1 MEFSRHKVVQRHGHL
16 PICPIWVGPWAKNL
30 PNLLPVMCRTRS
42 SEIAGQIYSNQSSVE
57 LSRPVVMQHH
67 NNLPIGPIWACI
79 CIKILSKQVPL
90 GSRLCRTHIAETTGW
105 TYLIVW
111 SSVELSKPVVVQHHG
126 LMTLTLDFERSNFE
140 KAVSQEFWKVKFWEN
155 CISGMGGSIEVEH
168 KGCALIGCWDALCD
182 LELCPWSW
190 IFKVIFWNS
199 CIPGMWWLIDIEGK
213 WCESIGNRAHFV
225 GVGPIMGC
233 PLSDL
238 WAEGFCHSL
247 NTLFIYCFL
256 CFVIVGSC

>member
-67 NNLPIGPIWACI
+67 SNLPIGPIWACI

-111 SSVELSKPVVVQHHG
+111 LKFCGIVQ
-126 LMTLTLDFERSNFE
+126 TCSCATSWAYDLDFG
-140 KAVSQEFWKVKFWEN
+140 FWKVKFWES
-155 CISGMGGSIEVEH
+155 CISGIL
-168 KGCALIGCWDALCD
+168 KGQILRKLYLRNGRVD
-182 LELCPWSW
+182 WS
-190 IFKVIFWNS
+190 
-199 CIPGMWWLIDIEGK
+199 G
-213 WCESIGNRAHFV
+213 
-225 GVGPIMGC
+225 
-233 PLSDL
+233 
-238 WAEGFCHSL
+238 
-247 NTLFIYCFL
+247 T
-256 CFVIVGSC
+256 